1 MGWIAYVGQSSGLS
15 LANHLACAHVWPDS
29 DTLPGVPVYLSAKMN
44 SSMNVSTRLA
54 GHSTGWQLLPP
65 LAPYL
70 LWGPFSHA
78 CGLRNPT
85 DHMNEK
91 NMITLSD
98 LVSALLLLV
107 PYLKGQQETGWS
119 GSAWD
124 PSISHFK

>member
-29 DTLPGVPVYLSAKMN
+29 KTLPGVPVYLSAKMN

-78 CGLRNPT
+78 CGLRNPM

-91 NMITLSD
+91 NMINSTFTTLNKIKSMH
-98 LVSALLLLV
+98 LV
-107 PYLKGQQETGWS
+107 PVSEEDKMDG
-119 GSAWD
+119 
-124 PSISHFK
+124 